1 MTTLKA
7 AALFLCFLAL
17 QGPAAAATELAIHFT
32 AIRRILAEQ
41 VFTQEGR
48 KYVKGTPAA
57 RCSFAYLENPEIR
70 GENGILNVKA
80 RFTGRS
86 ALDVFG
92 RCIGLGGSFNA
103 LITAVPYYQDGLIR
117 LKDVR
122 VASPDRDSYYIR
134 RVRTA
139 LAESLR
145 SQFTYRVLE
154 DARKI
159 LEPHREKAPYR
170 QELVKFHVPAI
181 RVTADALVLTLEFT
195 LAVK

>member
-7 AALFLCFLAL
+7 GAFVLCLLAL
-17 QGPAAAATELAIHFT
+17 RGPAAAATELAIHFT
-32 AIRRILAEQ
+32 ALQRILAEQ

-48 KYVKGTPAA
+48 KYVRGTPAA
-57 RCSFAYLENPEIR
+57 KCSFAYLEKPEVR
-70 GENGILNVKA
+70 GDNGILNVKA

-86 ALDVFG
+86 ALDMFG
-92 RCIGLGGSFNA
+92 RCIGLGGSFDA
-103 LITAVPYYQDGLIR
+103 LITATPYYQDGVIR

-122 VASPDRDSYYIR
+122 VASPGRDSYYIR
-134 RVRTA
+134 RVRAA

-145 SQFTYRVLE
+145 SQFSYRVVE
-154 DARKI
+154 DAKKI
-159 LEPHREKAPYR
+159 LEQPRDKAPYR

-181 RVTADALVLTLEFT
+181 RVTSDALVLTLEFT